1 MLPLGNKAVIPHII
15 DSYPKDYE
23 FLIGLG
29 HKGDYLKQYL
39 LEITHKKRSI
49 KYI

>member
-1 MLPLGNKAVIPHII
+1 MLPLGNKAVISHII

-39 LEITHKKRSI
+39 EITHKK
-49 KYI
+49 KED